1 MGKVNR
7 AKVITAAHKHLAKGN
22 LRKAVKEYE
31 KLLKED
37 PADIRTKLKVAD
49 LLFRLGEKERAVRTF
64 EDVAKFYSEQG
75 FLLKAVA
82 VYKQVQKM
90 KPDDIGIHLALAELY
105 RQIGLAGDAITQ
117 YRQAIALQKKAGL
130 SSQRLET
137 ARKMVELD
145 QDNARLRI
153 SLAEEL
159 SAEGMVDESV
169 AEFRSAYRILRE
181 ADLIDEAV
189 LVAERLL
196 YHQPDDWEVSQFL
209 ARHFIERRDGLK
221 ALSRLQVCFKV
232 KPEDPEVLELL
243 AQVFEFLGQPHKAA
257 TVLKSLGR
265 IYEKAGLKSERD
277 TTYQNILR
285 LVPGD
290 KEAAVVLGI
299 EKAAPREAVIGEEIV
314 FENGASP
321 STASARLRQAPPV
334 PPPPVMREEDI
345 PIETDDGEIP
355 IDEDGEDTNPEMQA
369 PEPIVPGS
377 KPLDFET
384 FPAGSGEIEVGQET
398 GEARTI
404 VQNLPFLGGNL
415 DLKGVPPEIQDDIQ
429 SLEFMIDAGL
439 EEEAADLLKEIQERA
454 GDLPC
459 LRKYKFLK
467 KS

>member
-265 IYEKAGLKSERD
+265 IYEKTNLKNERD

-290 KEAAVVLGI
+290 KKAAVVLGI
-299 EKAAPREAVIGEEIV
+299 EK
-314 FENGASP
+314 
-321 STASARLRQAPPV
+321 
-334 PPPPVMREEDI
+334 
-345 PIETDDGEIP
+345 
-355 IDEDGEDTNPEMQA
+355 
-369 PEPIVPGS
+369 
-377 KPLDFET
+377 
-384 FPAGSGEIEVGQET
+384 
-398 GEARTI
+398 
-404 VQNLPFLGGNL
+404 
-415 DLKGVPPEIQDDIQ
+415 
-429 SLEFMIDAGL
+429 
-439 EEEAADLLKEIQERA
+439 
-454 GDLPC
+454 
-459 LRKYKFLK
+459 
-467 KS
+467 